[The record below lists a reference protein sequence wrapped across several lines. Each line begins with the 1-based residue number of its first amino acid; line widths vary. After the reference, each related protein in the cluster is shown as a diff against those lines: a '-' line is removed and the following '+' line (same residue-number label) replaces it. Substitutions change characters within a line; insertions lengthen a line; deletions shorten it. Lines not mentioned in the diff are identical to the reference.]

1 MSLVEGHQVL
11 QPCHHV
17 FGDDGCVV
25 RPSANA
31 GLAVP
36 ELACKLALSPAEHGK
51 AEQQAMGGHN
61 PGGSGAGERFI
72 LNTRPDFGGGVDG
85 RRVFK
90 MNTPAASRL
99 LP

>member
-1 MSLVEGHQVL
+1 MGLVEGHQVF
-11 QPCHHV
+11 QPRCH
-17 FGDDGCVV
+17 GLGNDGCAV
-25 RPSANA
+25 RLSANA

-36 ELACKLALSPAEHGK
+36 ELACKLALSPAEHGQ
-51 AEQQAMGGHN
+51 AEQQAMGGHD

-99 LP
+99 LT